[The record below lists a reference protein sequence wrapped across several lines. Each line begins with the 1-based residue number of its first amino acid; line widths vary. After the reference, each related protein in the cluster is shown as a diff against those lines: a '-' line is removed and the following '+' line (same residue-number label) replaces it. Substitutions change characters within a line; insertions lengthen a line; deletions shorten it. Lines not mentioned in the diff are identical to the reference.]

1 VGQHTMAMMVGDT
14 PIPGVVHPGAGEAG
28 PLARMYRIRCSSHGT
43 CTDFASRAASIDLE
57 ELD

>member
-1 VGQHTMAMMVGDT
+1 MAMMVGDT